1 MTFYNTG
8 VDQILENRINY
19 NFFFE
24 NFFFE
29 KFYLVDSGS
38 RNFFPDIISFVIITS
53 QLNIDIESTV
63 DYCNMGCEVSKEGQN
78 GKI

>member
-1 MTFYNTG
+1 MALGGRKPFRACFSKK
-8 VDQILENRINY
+8 QIS
-19 NFFFE
+19 
-24 NFFFE
+24 E

-63 DYCNMGCEVSKEGQN
+63 DYGNMGYEVSKGGQSA
-78 GKI
+78 KI